1 VKLTKEE
8 REANRR
14 AFAHMSGAERLE
26 YVLTYYKLPLVL
38 ALTALVVLGSLVH
51 EHLTRREPVL
61 WVGLVNV
68 SVGSELEEHLTADFL
83 ARHPSPSQ
91 RSSVELYQGLYLTDD
106 PNSEAYQYVYASRM
120 KLLAALESKQLD
132 VFVMNREAWD
142 TLSQSGYL
150 LDLSAVAEGELATHL
165 EKNLVIYEDNAQEA
179 ALDERVEY
187 QADTGEEENALE
199 CTDAPAFARAGFS
212 EPIYVGISANCPRVE
227 EALAYLRFLYS
238 E

>member
-150 LDLSAVAEGELATHL
+150 LDLSAVAEGELASHL
-165 EKNLVIYEDNAQEA
+165 EKNLVIY
-179 ALDERVEY
+179 
-187 QADTGEEENALE
+187 
-199 CTDAPAFARAGFS
+199 
-212 EPIYVGISANCPRVE
+212 
-227 EALAYLRFLYS
+227 
-238 E
+238 